1 MPDIRMS
8 SSHLPSNTP
17 WGRVTVSAFPP
28 GIRSPWLVY
37 RLLRKLVVAAV
48 GGSVVLV
55 GAVMV
60 FTPGPALVVIPF
72 GLAIL
77 ATEFVWAKRVLEHA
91 RMRAMEAVRAVRGS
105 IPPGEVSSPKPGATG
120 SPEASRAV

>member
-1 MPDIRMS
+1 MS
-8 SSHLPSNTP
+8 GSHLPSNTP

-28 GIRSPWLVY
+28 GTRSPWLVY

-55 GAVMV
+55 GAVMI
-60 FTPGPALVVIPF
+60 FTPGPALVVIPA

-77 ATEFVWAKRVLEHA
+77 ATEFVWAKRLLEHA
-91 RMRAMEAVRAVRGS
+91 RKHAIEAVRAVRGS
-105 IPPGEVSSPKPGATG
+105 IPPGEVSSAQVGATG
-120 SPEASRAV
+120 SPEAPPAV